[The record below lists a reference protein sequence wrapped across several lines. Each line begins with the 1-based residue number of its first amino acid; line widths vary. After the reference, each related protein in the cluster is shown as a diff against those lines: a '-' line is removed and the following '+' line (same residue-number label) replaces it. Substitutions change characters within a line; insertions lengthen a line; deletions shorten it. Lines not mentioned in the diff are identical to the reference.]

1 MTSVQS
7 VATFHYDEANFW
19 IVFELIIGEVVSDVQ
34 VTFFDEDHSHFWICW
49 PTGNNG
55 LFIFVDLKRDAQI
68 RNRLIVDQ
76 MMLVRYV
83 QVRFVEVKSRLQ
95 KAKSYKS

>member
-1 MTSVQS
+1 MQS
-7 VATFHYDEANFW
+7 DATFHYDEANFW

-34 VTFFDEDHSHFWICW
+34 VTFFDEGHSHFWICR

-95 KAKSYKS
+95 KS